1 MSGKQLMA
9 KSLELKKLNPRRE
22 KMAQVLA
29 DRRDVD
35 FVLHEQLDMARISKD
50 EAFAEFNRKTIDLII
65 TEARNLAVKEIL
77 PTREIGDREGT
88 RFENGQVSVPKEFH
102 KAYDL
107 FTEGEWL
114 AMTEDPEWGG
124 QGMPR
129 TVALSASDYFNAAN
143 YAFMMYPGLTHGA
156 GKLVE
161 AFGTDKLKKLFLKK
175 MYTGKWTGTMLLTE
189 PEAGSDV
196 GALTTTATRNEDGTY
211 NITGS
216 KIFISSGEH
225 DLTENIIHP
234 VLARIEGSPD
244 GTKGISLFLVPK
256 IWVNDDGSLG
266 EPNDVV
272 CTGTEEKMGI
282 HGNSTCSLTL
292 GGKGNCRGM
301 LLGEENKGM
310 RAMFLMMNEARLLVG
325 MQGLSCAS
333 ASYLYAVNY
342 ARERVQGKN
351 LMSFMDK
358 EAPAVPIIQ
367 HPDVRRQL
375 LTMKAYVEGM
385 RSLLY
390 YVAFCDDLIEIS
402 DDDAEKAKYKGL
414 VDILIP
420 LAKGYVSDRAYDV
433 CNMGMQ
439 VYGGYGYIKEYPQ
452 EQLVRDCRITMIYE
466 GTNGIQAMDLLGR
479 KLGMNEG
486 KPIMDLLGEVQSVV
500 AMAKAVPSLAG
511 LADGMTETVN
521 KLGEVAMHMGKTA
534 MSEKMMDAFAFA
546 YPFMEVMG
554 DVAMAWMLL
563 WRASIA
569 AKRLEDGAKKK
580 DRAFYEGQ
588 IKSAEFFIHAILP
601 TSMGKMN
608 AILKCNNAITGISE
622 DAFGGK

>member
-1 MSGKQLMA
+1 
-9 KSLELKKLNPRRE
+9 
-22 KMAQVLA
+22 MAQLLA

-35 FVLHEQLDMARISKD
+35 FVLHEQLEVDRISKH
-50 EAFAEFNRKTIDLII
+50 ESFAEFNRKTIDLII
-65 TEARNLAVKEIL
+65 SEARNLAIKEIL
-77 PTREIGDREGT
+77 PTREIGDKEGA
-88 RFENGQVSVPKEFH
+88 RFESGRVTVPKEFH
-102 KAYDL
+102 SAYDL
-107 FTEGEWL
+107 FKEGEWL

-129 TVALSASDYFNAAN
+129 TVALAASDYFNAAN

-161 AFGTDKLKKLFLKK
+161 AFGSDELKKLFLKK
-175 MYTGKWTGTMLLTE
+175 MYSGEWTGTMLLTE

-196 GALTTTATRNEDGTY
+196 GALTSTAVKNEDGTY
-211 NITGS
+211 SITGS
-216 KIFISSGEH
+216 KIFISSGDH
-225 DLTENIIHP
+225 DLAENIIHP
-234 VLARIEGSPD
+234 VLARIEGAPE

-266 EPNDVV
+266 EANDVV
-272 CTGTEEKMGI
+272 CTGVEEKMGI

-292 GGKGNCRGM
+292 GGKDSCRGF

-333 ASYLYAVNY
+333 ASYLYAINY
-342 ARERVQGKN
+342 ARERIQGKN
-351 LMSFMDK
+351 LQAVMNGEKDTKS
-358 EAPAVPIIQ
+358 VPIIQ

-390 YVAFCDDLIEIS
+390 YVAFCDDRVEIS
-402 DDDAEKAKYKGL
+402 SDDAEIEKFEGL

-420 LAKGYVSDRAYDV
+420 IAKGYVSDRAYDV

-486 KPIMDLLGEVQSVV
+486 RPIMDLLGEVQ
-500 AMAKAVPSLAG
+500 AAIARAKAIPALAN
-511 LADGMTETVN
+511 LADKLTETVN

-534 MSEKMMDAFAFA
+534 MSEKVMDAFAHA

-554 DVAMAWMLL
+554 DAVLAWMLL

-569 AKRLEDGAKKK
+569 GERLEAGAKKK

-588 IKSAEFFIHAILP
+588 IKSAEFFIQSILP
-601 TSMGKMN
+601 VSIGKMN
-608 AILKCNNAITGISE
+608 AILNNSDAIMQIGE
-622 DAFGGK
+622 DSFGGK